1 MQFLFGMAMLQL
13 IVTMTMWYV
22 KAHIWVAKWILR
34 TSWRAMRL
42 AWRQIQNA
50 IETQRSNRAF
60 RAAAERRDQA

>member
-22 KAHIWVAKWILR
+22 KAHIWVAKWILKS
-34 TSWRAMRL
+34 SWRAMRS
-42 AWRQIQNA
+42 AWRQIQTA

-60 RAAAERRDQA
+60 RTAAERRDGA